1 MRGTVAN
8 IKNITMARQSN
19 TLRIIA
25 GKHRGRKLSF
35 VDAPNLRPTPDRMRE
50 TLFNW
55 LQPVIYDAYCLDLF
69 AGSGALGLEALSR
82 GAANVVFIEKNAK
95 AAQRLNKNL
104 QLLGY
109 DEMPCHQK
117 TAQTFLQGEATGFD
131 IVFLDPPY
139 QGDML
144 PEIITLLDEGWL
156 AKGAMIY
163 LEHDS
168 NQPAPTLPS
177 HWQCIKET
185 QAGQATAL
193 LLQANG

>member
-1 MRGTVAN
+1 
-8 IKNITMARQSN
+8 MAKQTN

-25 GKHRGRKLSF
+25 GEHRGRKLSF

-55 LQPVIYDAYCLDLF
+55 LQPVIYDARCLDLF

-82 GAANVVFIEKNAK
+82 GASEVVFVEKDAK
-95 AAQRLNKNL
+95 AARRLNENL

-109 DEMPCHQK
+109 DAMQCQQK
-117 TAQTFLQGEATGFD
+117 TAQTFLQGEPTPFD
-131 IVFLDPPY
+131 VVFLDPPY

-144 PEIITLLDEGWL
+144 PEIIKLLEAGWL
-156 AKGAMIY
+156 AEGARIY

-168 NQPAPTLPS
+168 NHDAPVFPS
-177 HWQCIKET
+177 HWLRLKES

-193 LLQANG
+193 LLANG